1 MEAGSMNG
9 YISRALLACIYIFWR
24 LPACLLTCWLTTH
37 MHEHDGPW
45 LAHEMNEATP
55 VYSSSN
61 GDKRTPQNTH
71 ACQIDRSVC
80 EIFHGNIWTWELGV
94 YSSAQYTSS
103 VSSRIPCLFCRWSAR
118 LKLSAFGMH
127 VEHLAMERDPSR
139 WFNMAACI
147 HSHVYRL
154 SYIGQRTLLSCTVLL
169 D

>member
-1 MEAGSMNG
+1 M
-9 YISRALLACIYIFWR
+9 LHACVERFDVMGERWNILGWDGEVNK
-24 LPACLLTCWLTTH
+24 AH

-94 YSSAQYTSS
+94 YSSAQYIVSLVTDTMLVLQVVCETEIKCFWHACRTSS
-103 VSSRIPCLFCRWSAR
+103 NGARSVSLVQYGS
-118 LKLSAFGMH
+118 MH
-127 VEHLAMERDPSR
+127 TQSCIQTLIYWPAHLALM
-139 WFNMAACI
+139 
-147 HSHVYRL
+147 HSIIRL
-154 SYIGQRTLLSCTVLL
+154 DTT
-169 D
+169 